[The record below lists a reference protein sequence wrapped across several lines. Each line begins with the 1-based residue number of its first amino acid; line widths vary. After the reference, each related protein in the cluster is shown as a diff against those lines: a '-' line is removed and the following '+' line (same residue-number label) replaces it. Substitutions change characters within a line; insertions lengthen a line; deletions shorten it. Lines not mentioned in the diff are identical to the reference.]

1 MLLSRTRHVCARA
14 ACAVSVTG
22 SAQIIRA
29 VHDAALRGVP
39 VNVVYLKQMVES
51 IRVAVEVVVVMNEV
65 CGQKTDDNAE
75 CVYSETLLLSCS
87 F

>member
-1 MLLSRTRHVCARA
+1 MPQSCVLELYVLYVTKKGRT
-14 ACAVSVTG
+14 
-22 SAQIIRA
+22 IRA
-29 VHDAALRGVP
+29 VHDAALRGVL

-65 CGQKTDDNAE
+65 CGQKTDDNAV
-75 CVYSETLLLSCS
+75 CVCSETLVSCS